1 VKKALLFALF
11 SALACSAFAQVQ
23 LDSLHL
29 PKKGEKALGKMDSV
43 NNSLQSKI
51 DSLKLPGDST
61 ARAAYKKAD
70 SIRTSFQAKADSLQL
85 AYQKPLNK
93 IDSLSKRLQYKIDSL
108 QTLKLP
114 TDKLTKKLDSIN
126 NIGSK
131 KIAELNQKVEKLK
144 GKATDGL
151 KSLGLPPEM
160 QGPVDKLQQSVSDF
174 KVPMMDGK
182 IPDLGIGQTKL
193 PGVDLP
199 KGVNAPSLG
208 NTKIPGLEGVGEIK
222 ELKNITDQ
230 TKELSNI
237 SKEAGAYGKDLKNIS
252 QGKLSEVKNIDKT
265 AESEAKKLAGSKELT
280 EMTGEADKLKKQLSG
295 RPDSAML
302 SMAKEQVLKEATNHF
317 AGKEEVLKG
326 AMDQMAKLKTKYSEV
341 KSMADLSKRWQ
352 NPLKGKPL
360 IERLIPGVSLTILS
374 QKNLFIDINPSLAYR
389 ISPRFRSGLGWSERI
404 TFETWLPTIPERV
417 FGLRNFTE
425 FALPKGFH
433 ARADI
438 EYLNAI
444 IPPRLINSTD
454 PGTRGWEWIVYVG
467 LKKEFKVFKSVTG
480 NVQTMYRI
488 WSDHEKVPFPD
499 RLTIR
504 MGFDFPMRKKLK
516 K

>member
-1 VKKALLFALF
+1 
-11 SALACSAFAQVQ
+11 
-23 LDSLHL
+23 
-29 PKKGEKALGKMDSV
+29 
-43 NNSLQSKI
+43 
-51 DSLKLPGDST
+51 
-61 ARAAYKKAD
+61 
-70 SIRTSFQAKADSLQL
+70 
-85 AYQKPLNK
+85 
-93 IDSLSKRLQYKIDSL
+93 
-108 QTLKLP
+108 
-114 TDKLTKKLDSIN
+114 
-126 NIGSK
+126 
-131 KIAELNQKVEKLK
+131 
-144 GKATDGL
+144 
-151 KSLGLPPEM
+151 
-160 QGPVDKLQQSVSDF
+160 
-174 KVPMMDGK
+174 
-182 IPDLGIGQTKL
+182 
-193 PGVDLP
+193 
-199 KGVNAPSLG
+199 
-208 NTKIPGLEGVGEIK
+208 
-222 ELKNITDQ
+222 
-230 TKELSNI
+230 
-237 SKEAGAYGKDLKNIS
+237 
-252 QGKLSEVKNIDKT
+252 
-265 AESEAKKLAGSKELT
+265 
-280 EMTGEADKLKKQLSG
+280 
-295 RPDSAML
+295 
-302 SMAKEQVLKEATNHF
+302 
-317 AGKEEVLKG
+317 
-326 AMDQMAKLKTKYSEV
+326 MAKLKTKYSEV